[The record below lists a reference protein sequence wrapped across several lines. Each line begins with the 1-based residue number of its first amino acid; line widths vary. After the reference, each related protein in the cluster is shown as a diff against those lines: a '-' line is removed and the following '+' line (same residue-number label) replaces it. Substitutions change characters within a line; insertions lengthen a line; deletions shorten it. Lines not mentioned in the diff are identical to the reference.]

1 MKAIQKKLTDYLALD
16 EKLEQEALK
25 YDNKLETIW
34 DQRNIE
40 IIKLRGDLIDYF
52 NLFEMLPY
60 FSEEGQRYFKKYGFV
75 YTDITERIDNYEIQL
90 CLKMDCDSVYVEL
103 NDVRIFD
110 CLMDDII
117 SQEEEFR
124 KVPGKVRNALEVSK

>member
-40 IIKLRGDLIDYF
+40 IIKLREDLIDYF

-60 FSEEGQRYFKKYGFV
+60 FSKESQRYFKRYGFV
-75 YTDITERIDNYEIQL
+75 YTDITKGIDNYEIQL
-90 CLKMDCDSVYVEL
+90 SLKMDCDSVYVEL

-110 CLMDDII
+110 CLIDDII
-117 SQEEEFR
+117 SQEDEFR
-124 KVPGKVRNALEVSK
+124 KVPGKVKSALEVCE